1 MDEQKVTVNVSIGL
15 RPYSFKVQPVNE
27 ARVREAARRIE
38 EKVQAYMERY
48 SNREMQDILSIVMLE
63 FMVSHITLEQKEEFK
78 AVKEE
83 IDALDR
89 RLEEYLSGR

>member
-1 MDEQKVTVNVSIGL
+1 
-15 RPYSFKVQPVNE
+15 
-27 ARVREAARRIE
+27 
-38 EKVQAYMERY
+38 MERY

>member
-15 RPYSFKVQPVNE
+15 SPYSFKVQPGNE
-27 ARVREAARRIE
+27 ERVRESARRIE